1 MKKCIKCGSKSLTQ
15 KTEQLL
21 FNDVALV
28 EGTVY
33 TCDQCG
39 SRCEALARIEQLSK
53 NVAHFIA
60 HKEEHWAPEQVRFL
74 RTYLGL
80 ASKDLA
86 KFLDVAPE
94 TVSRWESK
102 TTPMLMELRT
112 EKTTA
117 SIAPEQKRK
126 RRRNRCSSSAREFG
140 AHRYDCSDRT
150 SIKMRKYVELR
161 IIIDL

>member
-112 EKTTA
+112 EKLLRFMALNDKPISDYGLDRAGTKEKTA
-117 SIAPEQKRK
+117 TKPVFKQRAGIW
-126 RRRNRCSSSAREFG
+126 G
-140 AHRYDCSDRT
+140 AQ
-150 SIKMRKYVELR
+150 I
-161 IIIDL
+161 